1 MKMRILLAL
10 SLLCPPLVAHAFDV
24 VDYQMIDLSHSYGEK
39 TLYWPTSP
47 SAFQKQELA
56 NGVTDE
62 GYFYSAY
69 AVCTP
74 EHGGTHIDAPVHF
87 SKGGRSTDQLV
98 LESLMAPAVVIDV
111 TEKAAADRNYRL
123 SVADVEAFEKAH
135 GAIAAGSVVLMRT
148 NWSQR
153 WSDALDYF
161 GDDTAEDASNLT
173 FPGFGA
179 DATRLLVQ
187 ERKVGM
193 LGIDTASVDY
203 GPSQDFI
210 VHQIGAA
217 EGVPN
222 LENQTNLAELPET
235 GSVIVALPMKI
246 EGGSGGPVRVVALIP
261 R

>member
-1 MKMRILLAL
+1 MCNRVLAWFFLLGLTDLAL
-10 SLLCPPLVAHAFDV
+10 AFDV
-24 VDYQMIDLSHSYGEK
+24 ADYSVVDLSHAYGDS

-47 SAFQKQELA
+47 ASFQKEVLA
-56 NGVTDE
+56 YGDTDQ

-87 SKGGRSTDQLV
+87 AKTGLSTDELPV
-98 LESLMAPAVVIDV
+98 EDLIAPAVVIDV
-111 TEKAAADRNYRL
+111 SAKASKDRNYRL
-123 SVADVEAFEKAH
+123 TVADIEQFEENY
-135 GAIAAGSVVLMRT
+135 GAIAAGAIVLMRT
-148 NWSQR
+148 DWSNR
-153 WSDALDYF
+153 WPDAMGYL
-161 GDDTAEDASNLT
+161 GDDTPGDASKLE

-179 DATRLLVQ
+179 AATRLLV
-187 ERKVGM
+187 EDRRAGM

-217 EGVPN
+217 QGVPN
-222 LENQTNLAELPET
+222 LENLTNLAALPAT
-235 GSVIVALPMKI
+235 GSVVMALPMKI
-246 EGGSGGPVRVVALIP
+246 EGGSGGPVRVIALVP